1 MGRIRGCVTKK
12 AAVLVYN
19 TIILSIFDY
28 CDIAWSSLLQQDQDR
43 LQRLQNRSAR
53 IMRSVDAMEGLRRP
67 VLALRRSYHKVKL
80 VFLCLQS
87 LVPGYFL
94 SYFSRFSS
102 IHRYNTRH
110 SNRLSLPMVKRKFGK
125 NSFIFSAANLYN
137 NLPSNLIE
145 TNNLQVFT
153 RLAKLHFFKM

>member
-1 MGRIRGCVTKK
+1 M
-12 AAVLVYN
+12 
-19 TIILSIFDY
+19 IILSIFDY

-53 IMRSVDAMEGLRRP
+53 IMRSVDAMEGLRWP

-125 NSFIFSAANLYN
+125 NSFIFSGANLYN
-137 NLPSNLIE
+137 NLPSNLVE

-153 RLAKLHFFKM
+153 RLAKLHFFTC